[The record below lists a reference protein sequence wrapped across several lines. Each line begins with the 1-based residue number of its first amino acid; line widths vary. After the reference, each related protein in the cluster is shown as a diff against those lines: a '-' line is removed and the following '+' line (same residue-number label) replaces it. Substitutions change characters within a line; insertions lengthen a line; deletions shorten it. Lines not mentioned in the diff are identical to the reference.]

1 MGFQQTR
8 VGRVK
13 AAGGSRT
20 PRLLPAIKN
29 LGPRTASRYLRAF
42 SRFVKLEHSVFA
54 LPFAYAGAFL
64 AESAIPEF
72 WRMFWITVAMV
83 SARSLAMALNRL
95 LDADLDALNP
105 RTMEREIPAGR
116 LTRVQ
121 AWVFSLLSLAV
132 LVYSTF
138 NLPVITRYLWPV
150 VVVAFVLYPL
160 TKRWTWLCHLFL
172 GATIG
177 LGPVGAWVAVTGE
190 VTWQP
195 FVLGAAVTF
204 WIGGF
209 DIIYAFADRDFDREH
224 GIHSLP
230 ADLGT
235 TSGLWTTRFFHLGSV
250 LLLAVAGWVA
260 GMGVIYYAGVVVCG
274 LLLAYES
281 WIMRDEDLSR
291 LGLAFMTVNSVVSV
305 VFLLF
310 TTVATVVGTS

>member
-1 MGFQQTR
+1 MGLQQTR

-13 AAGGSRT
+13 PAGGART
-20 PRLLPAIKN
+20 AGLLPAIKE
-29 LGPRTASRYLRAF
+29 LGPRSAARYLGLF
-42 SRFVKLEHSVFA
+42 SRLVKFEHSVFA

-64 AESAIPEF
+64 AEAAIPGF

-105 RTMEREIPAGR
+105 RTAEREIPAGR
-116 LTRVQ
+116 LTRVH
-121 AWVFSLLSLAV
+121 AWIFSLISLVV

-150 VVVAFVLYPL
+150 VVLAFVLYPL

-195 FVLGAAVTF
+195 FVLGAAVAL

-224 GIHSLP
+224 DIHSLP
-230 ADLGT
+230 ADLGPT
-235 TSGLWTTRFFHLGSV
+235 AGLWITRAFHLGSV
-250 LLLAVAGWVA
+250 ALLAAAGLIA
-260 GMGVIYYAGVVVCG
+260 GMGVIYYAGVLVCG

-281 WIMRDEDLSR
+281 WIMRDKDLSR

-310 TTVATVVGTS
+310 TTTAMVVGA

>member
-13 AAGGSRT
+13 AAGGRT

-121 AWVFSLLSLAV
+121 AWVFSL
-132 LVYSTF
+132 
-138 NLPVITRYLWPV
+138 
-150 VVVAFVLYPL
+150 
-160 TKRWTWLCHLFL
+160 
-172 GATIG
+172 
-177 LGPVGAWVAVTGE
+177 
-190 VTWQP
+190 
-195 FVLGAAVTF
+195 
-204 WIGGF
+204 
-209 DIIYAFADRDFDREH
+209 
-224 GIHSLP
+224 
-230 ADLGT
+230 
-235 TSGLWTTRFFHLGSV
+235 
-250 LLLAVAGWVA
+250 
-260 GMGVIYYAGVVVCG
+260 
-274 LLLAYES
+274 
-281 WIMRDEDLSR
+281 
-291 LGLAFMTVNSVVSV
+291 
-305 VFLLF
+305 
-310 TTVATVVGTS
+310 

>member
-72 WRMFWITVAMV
+72 WRMFLITVARV
-83 SARSLAMALNRL
+83 SARSLAMALKRL

-121 AWVFSLLSLAV
+121 AWVFSLLSLVV

-138 NLPVITRYLWPV
+138 ILPVITRYLLPV

-160 TKRWTWLCHLFL
+160 TKRWTWLCHVFL

-190 VTWQP
+190 VTWLSLIHISEP
-195 FVLGAAVTF
+195 TRLRRISYAVF
-204 WIGGF
+204 C
-209 DIIYAFADRDFDREH
+209 
-224 GIHSLP
+224 LKKKKKKKK
-230 ADLGT
+230 T
-235 TSGLWTTRFFHLGSV
+235 T
-250 LLLAVAGWVA
+250 
-260 GMGVIYYAGVVVCG
+260 
-274 LLLAYES
+274 
-281 WIMRDEDLSR
+281 
-291 LGLAFMTVNSVVSV
+291 NSAKYTNKKKNKSSNKKK
-305 VFLLF
+305 
-310 TTVATVVGTS
+310 TN